1 MLRFSK
7 KVEYAL
13 IAMLHM
19 ASENQR
25 KLSTAKELSHRYH
38 IPLELMGKV
47 LQRLS
52 KQGLVES
59 VQGIKGGYKLKRPLS
74 DISISEI
81 LETVDGPFKLVNC
94 MEQKNNTLCDQ
105 HVNCTIKNPMGIIQ
119 SRLESLFDELKLQ
132 DIEKDLR
139 SVL

>member
-19 ASENQR
+19 ASEDQH
-25 KLSTAKELSHRYH
+25 KLSTAKELSYRYH

-59 VQGIKGGYKLKRPLS
+59 VQGIKGGYKLKRPLAE
-74 DISISEI
+74 ISISEI
-81 LETVDGPFKLVNC
+81 LVTVDGPLKLVNC
-94 MEQKNNTLCDQ
+94 LEKKDNSFCDQ
-105 HVNCTIKNPMGIIQ
+105 HVNCTIKNPMGVIQ